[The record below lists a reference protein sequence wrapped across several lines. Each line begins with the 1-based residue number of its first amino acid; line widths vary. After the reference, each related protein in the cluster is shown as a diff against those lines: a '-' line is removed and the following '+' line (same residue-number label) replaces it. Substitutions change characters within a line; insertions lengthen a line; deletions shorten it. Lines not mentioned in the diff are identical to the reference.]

1 LPVLTLPPQI
11 DAFLKLPNAAVIGCV
26 RPDGYPMTVATW
38 YDWLDGRILINMD
51 ANRSRLRWI
60 RRNPKVSLTVLDA
73 DWYRH
78 VSMYGSVVAF
88 EDDVDLA
95 DIDRL
100 ARRYR
105 GRPYEN
111 RAAKRISAWIDPH
124 GWHGWDPSGDLASP
138 PVGT

>member
-1 LPVLTLPPQI
+1 
-11 DAFLKLPNAAVIGCV
+11 NAAVIGCV